1 MAATTR
7 TKKRKLKKKR
17 IIIALIILVAFICA
31 SSFGIYKLLFNK
43 KEIKTVATVTDKIAN
58 GYDYTI
64 TDEATKYSKQL
75 FGKLKKELS
84 KDSVDEEKYAT
95 LETQIFISEFFTLS
109 NKVNRSDVGGIQFV
123 YKDYQESFTKLAME
137 GMYHYVENNIYGDR
151 KQELPEV
158 VNVDVINTEQKEYIL
173 SDDVTDEKAY
183 YVDVTIN
190 YAKDLGYQQSATV
203 VLIHNGKRLD
213 IVKMTEK

>member
-7 TKKRKLKKKR
+7 TIKRNLKKKR

>member
-1 MAATTR
+1 M
-7 TKKRKLKKKR
+7 
-17 IIIALIILVAFICA
+17 
-31 SSFGIYKLLFNK
+31 
-43 KEIKTVATVTDKIAN
+43 
-58 GYDYTI
+58 
-64 TDEATKYSKQL
+64 
-75 FGKLKKELS
+75 
-84 KDSVDEEKYAT
+84 DEEKYAT

-190 YAKDLGYQQSATV
+190 YAKDVFYNRKREWNKIVDRAMAKDFSWNTSARRYED
-203 VLIHNGKRLD
+203 LYRML
-213 IVKMTEK
+213 

>member
-43 KEIKTVATVTDKIAN
+43 KETKTVATVTVFN
-58 GYDYTI
+58 CLQPYPVG
-64 TDEATKYSKQL
+64 YSKQL

-95 LETQIFISEFFTLS
+95 LETQIFISEFFTLF

-190 YAKDLGYQQSATV
+190 YAKDLGYQQSATI

>member
-1 MAATTR
+1 M
-7 TKKRKLKKKR
+7 
-17 IIIALIILVAFICA
+17 
-31 SSFGIYKLLFNK
+31 
-43 KEIKTVATVTDKIAN
+43 
-58 GYDYTI
+58 
-64 TDEATKYSKQL
+64 
-75 FGKLKKELS
+75 S

-190 YAKDLGYQQSATV
+190 YVKDLGYQQSATV

>member
-1 MAATTR
+1 M
-7 TKKRKLKKKR
+7 KKRRKIKKKVLVLIVLVIVLILSITG
-17 IIIALIILVAFICA
+17 IIIYKTF
-31 SSFGIYKLLFNK
+31 SSKPDNSAKVVDKIPEYGYTLEADQPKIYKELF
-43 KEIKTVATVTDKIAN
+43 
-58 GYDYTI
+58 
-64 TDEATKYSKQL
+64 
-75 FGKLKKELS
+75 KELS
-84 KDSVDEEKYAT
+84 EVLSKDPVDEEKYAT